1 MPELGVHDARASEN
15 AVAVAQAASEFL
27 HYLERSRLL
36 TSEQIRDAAGKLEIR
51 PNDPVVP
58 LAKKFVKAGILTRLQ
73 VSRLLEGHYRGF
85 FLDNYRIEEI
95 LGSGGM
101 GWVYIARD
109 METGDDVALKMLCE
123 KNEKDV
129 GLLTRFRLEA
139 EAGMML
145 DHQAVVKTRKIGK
158 TSGLYG
164 DVHYAVM
171 DFFKGVGIDEFVGLI
186 GQVKPSLACH
196 IIRYAAAGLHH
207 GHNKGLIHRDV
218 KPANILVDTYSN
230 ARIID
235 FGLSLATQGDQ
246 GDEFSLAMIFGHDCL
261 GTADYIAPEQS
272 KDSYNVDARADVYSL
287 GATFYYMLT
296 GQVMFPERRTRHQK
310 ILAQQN
316 EEPPRVRELVP
327 DIPAGIERVLNQMI
341 AKDPEAR
348 YRTAKGV
355 CIALQKFANPTRVRF
370 DFQKILDRR
379 YAIAQQRFQLLN
391 EKAQQKVRQTT
402 LSECS
407 LDSKTTRP
415 AESVIDTKVPRD
427 TEVKLG

>member
-1 MPELGVHDARASEN
+1 M
-15 AVAVAQAASEFL
+15 AVAQAASEFL

-36 TSEQIRDAAGKLEIR
+36 TAEQIRDAAGRLEIR

-85 FLDNYRIEEI
+85 FLDHYRIEEI

-109 METGDDVALKMLCE
+109 METDEEVALKMLCE

-145 DHQAVVKTRKIGK
+145 DHQAIVKTRTISQ
-158 TSGLYG
+158 TTGLYG

-171 DFFKGVGIDEFVGLI
+171 DLFKGVGVDEFVSMVGKI
-186 GQVKPSLACH
+186 KPSLACH
-196 IIRYAAAGLHH
+196 IVRYAAAGLHH
-207 GHNKGLIHRDV
+207 GHNRGLIHRDV

-235 FGLSLATQGDQ
+235 FGLSLVSKDDHGDD

-287 GATFYYMLT
+287 GATFYFMLT

-310 ILAQQN
+310 ILAQQS

-327 DIPAGIERVLNQMI
+327 DIPAGVEQILNRMI
-341 AKDPEAR
+341 AKDPNAR

-355 CIALQKFANPTRVRF
+355 CLALQKFAKPTRVRF
-370 DFQKILDRR
+370 NFHQILDRR
-379 YAIAQQRFQLLN
+379 YAIAQQRFKLLN
-391 EKAQQKVRQTT
+391 EQAQQKVRQTT

-415 AESVIDTKVPRD
+415 SESVVD
-427 TEVKLG
+427 TEVARDTDVRLG

>member
-1 MPELGVHDARASEN
+1 M
-15 AVAVAQAASEFL
+15 AVAQAASEFL

-36 TSEQIRDAAGKLEIR
+36 SPEQMSEAVSMLGVRDDDA
-51 PNDPVVP
+51 VVP
-58 LAKKFVKAGILTRLQ
+58 LAKKFVKAGYLTRLQ

-85 FLDNYRIEEI
+85 FLDHYRIEEI

-109 METGDDVALKMLCE
+109 MQTDENVALKMLCE

-145 DHQAVVKTRKIGK
+145 NHQAIVKTREIGR
-158 TSGLYG
+158 TTGLYG

-171 DFFKGVGIDEFVGLI
+171 DYFQGLGLDELVALG
-186 GQVKPSLACH
+186 GPVKPSLACH
-196 IIRYAAAGLHH
+196 IMTFAAAGLHH
-207 GHNKGLIHRDV
+207 AHNRGLIHRDV
-218 KPANILVDTYSN
+218 KPSNILVDTHAN

-235 FGLSLATQGDQ
+235 FGLSLTSQADQ

-272 KDSYNVDARADVYSL
+272 KDSFNIDPRADVYGL
-287 GATFYYMLT
+287 GATFYFMLT
-296 GQVMFPERRTRHQK
+296 GKVMFPERRTRLQK

-316 EEPPRVRELVP
+316 EEPIPVNKLVP
-327 DIPAGIERVLNQMI
+327 DIPPAIERILNRMI
-341 AKDPEAR
+341 KKDPEDR

-355 CIALQKFANPTRVRF
+355 CLAMQRHGKPTRLRF
-370 DFQKILDRR
+370 DFRQILNRR
-379 YAIAQQRFQLLN
+379 YAIAQQRFQMLN
-391 EKAQQKVRQTT
+391 EQAQEKVRQTT
-402 LSECS
+402 LSDCT
-407 LDSKTTRP
+407 LDSKATRP
-415 AESVIDTKVPRD
+415 SRSVIDTDVSRD
-427 TEVKLG
+427 TDVKLS